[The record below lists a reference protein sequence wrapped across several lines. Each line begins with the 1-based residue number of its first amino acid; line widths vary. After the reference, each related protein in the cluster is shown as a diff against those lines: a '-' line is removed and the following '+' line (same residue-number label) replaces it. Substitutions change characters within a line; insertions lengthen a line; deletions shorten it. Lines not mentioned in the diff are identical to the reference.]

1 MICLNCA
8 FWNADEY
15 QLSVG
20 TDNPETNDAEC
31 TKIGDVIDIYLGCS
45 GYGCGGEYV
54 DEIYTNQNFG
64 CTCFKQRT

>member
-8 FWNADEY
+8 FWDADEY
-15 QLSVG
+15 QYEP
-20 TDNPETNDAEC
+20 TDNPEYNDAVC